1 MWTQPADPFGILW
14 LSAIVAAL
22 PIMLFLICLVVFKLT
37 GVVAAIIAVI
47 VEIIIA
53 LWAFGMPASAAAGA
67 GLYGLLNALWPIT
80 YIIVMAVWLYR
91 LAVASGHFDV
101 VQESISSISAD
112 QRIQVLL
119 IAFAF
124 GAFLEG
130 AAGFGVPIAIC
141 AALLVQLGFRP
152 VKAAMI
158 CLVANVAAGAYGAI
172 GVPVIVGANV
182 GGVNVM
188 DLSRVCVLLLQPLI
202 DGKADACFG
211 SRFLGGPHRV
221 LYYWH
226 SVGNTLLTLF
236 SNMLTNLNLTDME
249 TCYKAVRGELARS
262 LNLTSD
268 RFGFEPEITA
278 RLAQRDARIYEVPIS
293 YAGRTYAEGK
303 KINWKDGVAAF
314 WHILKFSL
322 SR

>member
-1 MWTQPADPFGILW
+1 MTDAIEIQGSMPRMRGRTPIDRDSLVLSVLIPVYNERDTIELILDQVHAVPIRKQIICVNDFSTDGTKEILDRLHAEGRIHRLIHQPRNMG
-14 LSAIVAAL
+14 
-22 PIMLFLICLVVFKLT
+22 K
-37 GVVAAIIAVI
+37 GAAIRTALAASTGD
-47 VEIIIA
+47 IIIVQDA
-53 LWAFGMPASAAAGA
+53 DLEYDPQD
-67 GLYGLLNALWPIT
+67 WP
-80 YIIVMAVWLYR
+80 V
-91 LAVASGHFDV
+91 
-101 VQESISSISAD
+101 
-112 QRIQVLL
+112 
-119 IAFAF
+119 
-124 GAFLEG
+124 
-130 AAGFGVPIAIC
+130 
-141 AALLVQLGFRP
+141 
-152 VKAAMI
+152 
-158 CLVANVAAGAYGAI
+158 
-172 GVPVIVGANV
+172 
-182 GGVNVM
+182 
-188 DLSRVCVLLLQPLI
+188 LLQPLI